1 MKLKINKACD
11 ISSISVFPPH
21 ARRSSAVPTGPN
33 AQASQLQ
40 SQQSQQSFSQGLSSQ
55 HGMFSQLSQNSL
67 NEALTNDQPLQRFG
81 SQERENSAKKISCL
95 PPPSCSREESQMQI
109 SRSSANLMRKW
120 NSASVT
126 DHRCQI
132 SEEFEH
138 RIGLMETS
146 LSRFGMILDSVQSD
160 VMQVNKGTKEV
171 SLEMDSIRQKLIV
184 QDNFLQSMNRGQE
197 DLKAS
202 VAGGFK
208 LISEQL
214 SKDIYQDKLQEIF
227 KVVSALPQQVEASIL
242 RLQDKLGNT
251 LSKEVQA
258 MACSLKTPNQT
269 YIAPSILL
277 PEGTN
282 QRATSQRYEKPPR
295 DLAVSP
301 KAYKKATI
309 IPKVET
315 GGWKSVKVDKAISTN
330 RASNKVQKQNRV
342 SPLEQ
347 EKICRVIIESDEEID
362 RDFSCLLEEETG
374 IGKFFNKEVKE
385 ETDRILR
392 KARRRKRKCCN
403 PIIIN

>member
-67 NEALTNDQPLQRFG
+67 NEALTNDQSLQRFG
-81 SQERENSAKKISCL
+81 SQERENSVKKISCL

-132 SEEFEH
+132 SEELEH

-184 QDNFLQSMNRGQE
+184 QDNFLQSMNKGQE

-208 LISEQL
+208 LISDRL

-242 RLQDKLGNT
+242 RLQDKIGNT

-258 MACSLKTPNQT
+258 MACSLKTSNQK

-277 PEGTN
+277 PEGTD
-282 QRATSQRYEKPPR
+282 QRATSQRYAKPPR

-301 KAYKKATI
+301 KVYKKATI

-347 EKICRVIIESDEEID
+347 AWES
-362 RDFSCLLEEETG
+362 FLL
-374 IGKFFNKEVKE
+374 
-385 ETDRILR
+385 
-392 KARRRKRKCCN
+392 RR
-403 PIIIN
+403 

>member
-1 MKLKINKACD
+1 M
-11 ISSISVFPPH
+11 
-21 ARRSSAVPTGPN
+21 
-33 AQASQLQ
+33 
-40 SQQSQQSFSQGLSSQ
+40 
-55 HGMFSQLSQNSL
+55 
-67 NEALTNDQPLQRFG
+67 
-81 SQERENSAKKISCL
+81 
-95 PPPSCSREESQMQI
+95 
-109 SRSSANLMRKW
+109 
-120 NSASVT
+120 
-126 DHRCQI
+126 
-132 SEEFEH
+132 
-138 RIGLMETS
+138 
-146 LSRFGMILDSVQSD
+146 
-160 VMQVNKGTKEV
+160 VN
-171 SLEMDSIRQKLIV
+171 Q
-184 QDNFLQSMNRGQE
+184 NRGQE

-208 LISEQL
+208 LISDQL
-214 SKDIYQDKLQEIF
+214 SKDIYLDKLQEIF

-258 MACSLKTPNQT
+258 MACSLKTPNQK

-277 PEGTN
+277 PE
-282 QRATSQRYEKPPR
+282 
-295 DLAVSP
+295 
-301 KAYKKATI
+301 AYKKATI
-309 IPKVET
+309 VPKVET

>member
-67 NEALTNDQPLQRFG
+67 NEALTNDQRFG
-81 SQERENSAKKISCL
+81 SQERENSVKKISCL

-132 SEEFEH
+132 SEELEH

-184 QDNFLQSMNRGQE
+184 QDNFLQSMNKGQE

-208 LISEQL
+208 LISDRL

-242 RLQDKLGNT
+242 RLQDKIGNT

-258 MACSLKTPNQT
+258 MACSLKTPNQK

-277 PEGTN
+277 PEGTD
-282 QRATSQRYEKPPR
+282 QRATSQRYAKPPR

-301 KAYKKATI
+301 KVFKKATI
-309 IPKVET
+309 VPKVET

-342 SPLEQ
+342 SPPEQ
-347 EKICRVIIESDEEID
+347 AWES
-362 RDFSCLLEEETG
+362 FLL
-374 IGKFFNKEVKE
+374 
-385 ETDRILR
+385 
-392 KARRRKRKCCN
+392 RR
-403 PIIIN
+403 